1 MGDEIPGVRILPM
14 SDRASGFVGK
24 SIERVQREL
33 FLRDLP
39 KNGGRFRYRATG
51 LSARA
56 GTVILFQYRAR
67 IIASA
72 RFICDEKFPR
82 PRAKANGDKPAK
94 PRCGGV
100 LHLDVAS
107 IETFEPLDVEAMRQ
121 AWPGFRGF
129 GHVKQ
134 ALNATCYPILRRR
147 LRNRARPS
155 VM

>member
-1 MGDEIPGVRILPM
+1 MMIAGVRIFPM
-14 SDRASGFVGK
+14 SDRAPGFVGK

-82 PRAKANGDKPAK
+82 GRETATGVKAPR
-94 PRCGGV
+94 PRYGGV

-107 IETFEPLDVEAMRQ
+107 IETFEPLDVGAMRK
-121 AWPGFRGF
+121 AWPRSGVRPQLPSS
-129 GHVKQ
+129 H
-134 ALNATCYPILRRR
+134 RRR
-147 LRNRARPS
+147 A
-155 VM
+155 

>member
-1 MGDEIPGVRILPM
+1 MRDEIPGVRILPM
-14 SDRASGFVGK
+14 SDRAPGFVGK

-39 KNGGRFRYRATG
+39 KNGGRFRYRVTG
-51 LSARA
+51 LSARP

-72 RFICDEKFPR
+72 RFIGDEKFPR
-82 PRAKANGDKPAK
+82 ARATGKGAKPAR
-94 PRCGGV
+94 PRYGGV

-107 IETFEPLDVEAMRQ
+107 IETFEPVDVEAMRK

-134 ALNATCYPILRRR
+134 ALNATCYPMLRRR
-147 LRNRARPS
+147 LKNRTKS
-155 VM
+155 VLT

>member
-1 MGDEIPGVRILPM
+1 MREEIPGVRILPM
-14 SDRASGFVGK
+14 SDRAPGFVGK

-72 RFICDEKFPR
+72 RFVCDEKFPKARATAEGAKAAR
-82 PRAKANGDKPAK
+82 PRY
-94 PRCGGV
+94 GGV

-107 IETFEPLDVEAMRQ
+107 IETFEPVDVEAMRK

-134 ALNATCYPILRRR
+134 ALNGTCYPIFRRR
-147 LRNRARPS
+147 LKNRARPALS
-155 VM
+155 

>member
-1 MGDEIPGVRILPM
+1 MRHEVPGVRILPM
-14 SDRASGFVGK
+14 SDRAPGFVGK
-24 SIERVQREL
+24 SIERVQRDV
-33 FLRDLP
+33 FLRGLP

-56 GTVILFQYRAR
+56 GTIILFQYRAR

-82 PRAKANGDKPAK
+82 PRATAKGAEPAK
-94 PRCGGV
+94 PRYGGV
-100 LHLDVAS
+100 LRLDVAS
-107 IETFEPLDVEAMRQ
+107 IETFEPLGVEAMRK

-134 ALNATCYPILRRR
+134 ALNATCYPILRKR
-147 LRNRARPS
+147 LKNRVRPALA
-155 VM
+155 